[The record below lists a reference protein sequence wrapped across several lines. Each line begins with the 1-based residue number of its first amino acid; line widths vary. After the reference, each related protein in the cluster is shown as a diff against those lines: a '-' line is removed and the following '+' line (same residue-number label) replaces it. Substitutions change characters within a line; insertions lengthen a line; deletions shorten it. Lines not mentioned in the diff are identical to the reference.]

1 LIDGERENMITFSSI
16 NIDNAEAV
24 KLPVSLKRGL
34 LARFRTEIHD
44 IVLDKNLDKDDD
56 DTVAFKELYAFKN
69 CIVVPVI
76 VRGKLEG
83 AVFLGNS
90 EDDFEYDKDNI
101 ELLHVFCKQAA
112 IAIENDSL
120 MKKTEELEVKD
131 ELTQL
136 YNAKFIKEYLE
147 EEIKRGMI
155 YQRPC
160 SFILLDID
168 DFKSFCDK
176 YGRLSGEAALK
187 RIAKLIKSELSPVD
201 KAGRFGE
208 TEFALVLPERNKKE
222 AKNIA
227 DEMREKIASLN
238 ILSHL
243 KDKETFLTVSASL
256 TENPIDGVSSKEL
269 TDKAKNLLKQAKDE
283 GRNTVKA

>member
-1 LIDGERENMITFSSI
+1 
-16 NIDNAEAV
+16 
-24 KLPVSLKRGL
+24 
-34 LARFRTEIHD
+34 
-44 IVLDKNLDKDDD
+44 
-56 DTVAFKELYAFKN
+56 VAFKELYAFKN

-131 ELTQL
+131 ELTSYIML
-136 YNAKFIKEYLE
+136 SYKEYLE

-168 DFKSFCDK
+168 DFKSFCDNMA
-176 YGRLSGEAALK
+176 GSLARLL
-187 RIAKLIKSELSPVD
+187 L
-201 KAGRFGE
+201 
-208 TEFALVLPERNKKE
+208 
-222 AKNIA
+222 
-227 DEMREKIASLN
+227 RE
-238 ILSHL
+238 
-243 KDKETFLTVSASL
+243 
-256 TENPIDGVSSKEL
+256 
-269 TDKAKNLLKQAKDE
+269 
-283 GRNTVKA
+283 